1 VKALR
6 LLRSIFRYGHFA
18 HFPLHHSAAM
28 AIRYM
33 TFDRGQL
40 LRPKVSFLHLSLD
53 RPDSC
58 VSSRATLKASRPVLL
73 SRLVLLIAGAA
84 VLSLSACGEKKPEE
98 SPSPEAGY
106 IVVQA
111 KAVPLMIELPGRTA
125 AFETSE
131 VRPQVS
137 GVIQARLFTE
147 GAIVHQGQ
155 TLYQIDPSLYR
166 ASVSQAQ
173 ANLAAAQA
181 TRQAAVVKADRYKP
195 LAQMQAVA
203 QQDYT
208 DALAAARQA
217 TASVAQNAAALET
230 ARINLRFTR
239 VPAPIT
245 GRIGR
250 SLFTTGALV
259 TSGQAE
265 PLTTI
270 QRLDPIYVDIQ
281 QSSADL
287 LQLRQSLA
295 SHSGVVPSSAVVR
308 LKLENGTDYA
318 QAGKVEFAEEMVDPA
333 TGAVTLRARF
343 PNPNGLLLPGMY
355 VRAEFSQ
362 ATTQNG
368 ILVPQA
374 GVSRDVQGHA
384 TVMLVGPG
392 NKAVSRAITADQTV
406 GPNWLVTSGLRPGD
420 KVIVEGLGKVK
431 PGQPVR
437 PVPAGSRPLPAQ
449 DGKGG
454 GNAAG

>member
-1 VKALR
+1 MR
-6 LLRSIFRYGHFA
+6 
-18 HFPLHHSAAM
+18 
-28 AIRYM
+28 
-33 TFDRGQL
+33 
-40 LRPKVSFLHLSLD
+40 
-53 RPDSC
+53 
-58 VSSRATLKASRPVLL
+58 ASRRT
-73 SRLVLLIAGAA
+73 SRKYAALLLIGAMT
-84 VLSLSACGEKKPEE
+84 LSLSACGDKKP
-98 SPSPEAGY
+98 PAPPTPEAGY
-106 IVVQA
+106 VVVQA
-111 KAVPLMIELPGRTA
+111 KSVAMMVELPGRTS

-147 GAIVHQGQ
+147 GAIVHQGE

-166 ASVSQAQ
+166 ASVNQAQ
-173 ANLAAAQA
+173 ANLQAAQA
-181 TRQAAVVKADRYKP
+181 TREAAVVKADRYKP

-217 TASVAQNAAALET
+217 NAGVAQNAAALDT
-230 ARINLRFTR
+230 ARINLRFTK

-245 GRIGR
+245 GRISR

-259 TSGQAE
+259 TSGQAD

-270 QRLDPIYVDIQ
+270 QRLDPIYVDVQ
-281 QSSADL
+281 QSSSDL
-287 LQLRQSLA
+287 LALRQSLA
-295 SHSGVVPSSAVVR
+295 SGGATPSSTVVH
-308 LKLENGTDYA
+308 LKLENGSDYPF
-318 QAGKVEFAEEMVDPA
+318 AGTVEFAEEMVDPA
-333 TGAVTLRARF
+333 TGGVTLRARF
-343 PNPNGLLLPGMY
+343 PNPQGLLLPGMY

-362 ATTQNG
+362 ATTHNG

-406 GPNWLVTSGLRPGD
+406 GDSWLVTSGLKPGD

-431 PGQPVR
+431 PGKPIQ
-437 PVPAGSRPLPAQ
+437 PVPAGSKPLPAPG
-449 DGKGG
+449 GK
-454 GNAAG
+454 NADKADKAAGHSAG

>member
-1 VKALR
+1 MAL
-6 LLRSIFRYGHFA
+6 F
-18 HFPLHHSAAM
+18 
-28 AIRYM
+28 
-33 TFDRGQL
+33 
-40 LRPKVSFLHLSLD
+40 V
-53 RPDSC
+53 
-58 VSSRATLKASRPVLL
+58 
-73 SRLVLLIAGAA
+73 AG
-84 VLSLSACGEKKPEE
+84 CGEKKP
-98 SPSPEAGY
+98 PAPPTPEAGY
-106 IVVQA
+106 VVVQA
-111 KAVPLMIELPGRTA
+111 KPVAMMIELPGRTSA
-125 AFETSE
+125 YETSE

-147 GAIVHQGQ
+147 GSIVHKGD

-173 ANLAAAQA
+173 ANLQAAQA
-181 TRQAAVVKADRYKP
+181 TREAAAVKADRYKP

-217 TASVAQNAAALET
+217 SASVAQNAAALET

-245 GRIGR
+245 GRISR

-259 TSGQAE
+259 TSGQAD

-270 QRLDPIYVDIQ
+270 QRLDPIYVDVQ

-287 LQLRQSLA
+287 LALRQSLA
-295 SHSGVVPSSAVVR
+295 AGGTTPSSTIVH
-308 LKLENGTDYA
+308 LKLENGSAYPYP
-318 QAGKVEFAEEMVDPA
+318 GKVQFAEEMVDPA
-333 TGAVTLRARF
+333 TGTVTLRARF
-343 PNPNGLLLPGMY
+343 PNPQGLLLPGMY

-362 ATTQNG
+362 ATTKNG

-384 TVMLVGPG
+384 TVMLVGPD
-392 NKAVSRAITADQTV
+392 NKPVSRAITADQTV
-406 GPNWLVTSGLRPGD
+406 GDSWLVTSGLKPGD

-431 PGQPVR
+431 PGQPIR
-437 PVPAGSRPLPAQ
+437 PVPAGSKPLPP
-449 DGKGG
+449 KGG
-454 GNAAG
+454 KSGGASDAG

>member
-1 VKALR
+1 
-6 LLRSIFRYGHFA
+6 
-18 HFPLHHSAAM
+18 LHLP
-28 AIRYM
+28 
-33 TFDRGQL
+33 FDRPGFCGFSYAL
-40 LRPKVSFLHLSLD
+40 
-53 RPDSC
+53 
-58 VSSRATLKASRPVLL
+58 TKASRPTSFSFALFL
-73 SRLVLLIAGAA
+73 AGTAA
-84 VLSLSACGEKKPEE
+84 LALSACGEKRPD
-98 SPSPEAGY
+98 PAPAPEAGY

-147 GAIVHQGQ
+147 GAIVHQGE

-173 ANLAAAQA
+173 ANLQAAQA
-181 TRQAAVVKADRYKP
+181 AREAAVVKADRYKP

-217 TASVAQNAAALET
+217 NASVAQNSAALET

-245 GRIGR
+245 GRISR

-287 LQLRQSLA
+287 LQLRQALA
-295 SHSGVVPSSAVVR
+295 SHKGTVPSSAAVR

-318 QAGKVEFAEEMVDPA
+318 YPGKVEFAEEMVDPA

-343 PNPNGLLLPGMY
+343 PNPQGLLLPGMY

-368 ILVPQA
+368 MLVPQA

-384 TVMLVGPG
+384 TVTLVGPG
-392 NKAVSRAITADQTV
+392 NKAVSRAITTDRTI
-406 GPNWLVTSGLRPGD
+406 GSNWLVTAGLKPGD
-420 KVIVEGLGKVK
+420 KVVVEGLGKVK
-431 PGQPVR
+431 PGQPLR
-437 PVPAGSRPLPAQ
+437 PVPAGSQPLPPQ
-449 DGKGG
+449 DGK
-454 GNAAG
+454 NAGSDAG

>member
-1 VKALR
+1 L
-6 LLRSIFRYGHFA
+6 I
-18 HFPLHHSAAM
+18 
-28 AIRYM
+28 
-33 TFDRGQL
+33 
-40 LRPKVSFLHLSLD
+40 LS
-53 RPDSC
+53 
-58 VSSRATLKASRPVLL
+58 
-73 SRLVLLIAGAA
+73 G
-84 VLSLSACGEKKPEE
+84 CGEKKP
-98 SPSPEAGY
+98 PAPPPPEAGY
-106 IVVQA
+106 VVVQPKSVA
-111 KAVPLMIELPGRTA
+111 MMVELPGRTSA
-125 AFETSE
+125 YETSE

-147 GAIVHQGQ
+147 GSIVHKGQ

-173 ANLAAAQA
+173 ANLQAAQA
-181 TRQAAVVKADRYKP
+181 TREAAVVKADRYKP

-217 TASVAQNAAALET
+217 SASVAQNAAALDT

-245 GRIGR
+245 GRISR

-259 TSGQAE
+259 TSGQAD

-270 QRLDPIYVDIQ
+270 QRLDPIYVDVQ

-287 LQLRQSLA
+287 LALRQSLA
-295 SHSGVVPSSAVVR
+295 SGGTTPSSTVVH
-308 LKLENGTDYA
+308 LKLENGTDYPF
-318 QAGKVEFAEEMVDPA
+318 AGTVEFAEEMVDPA

-343 PNPNGLLLPGMY
+343 PNPQGLLLPGMY

-362 ATTQNG
+362 ATTKNG

-374 GVSRDVQGHA
+374 GVSRDVQGRA
-384 TVMLVGPG
+384 TVMLVGPD
-392 NKAVSRAITADQTV
+392 NQAVSRAITADQTV
-406 GPNWLVTSGLRPGD
+406 GDSWLVTSGLKPGD

-431 PGQPVR
+431 PGKPVR
-437 PVPAGSRPLPAQ
+437 PVPAGSKPLSPNG
-449 DGKGG
+449 GKSGG
-454 GNAAG
+454 SDAG

>member
-1 VKALR
+1 MSVSLGLR
-6 LLRSIFRYGHFA
+6 P
-18 HFPLHHSAAM
+18 FPLLALGVTAF
-28 AIRYM
+28 A
-33 TFDRGQL
+33 
-40 LRPKVSFLHLSLD
+40 
-53 RPDSC
+53 
-58 VSSRATLKASRPVLL
+58 
-73 SRLVLLIAGAA
+73 
-84 VLSLSACGEKKPEE
+84 LSACGEQKPAA
-98 SPSPEAGY
+98 PPPPEAGY
-106 IVVQA
+106 VVVQA
-111 KAVPLMIELPGRTA
+111 KAVPLMIELPGRTSA
-125 AFETSE
+125 YETSD

-147 GAIVHQGQ
+147 GSIVQKGQ

-166 ASVSQAQ
+166 AAASQAQ
-173 ANLAAAQA
+173 ANLQAAQA
-181 TRQAAVVKADRYKP
+181 TREAATVKAERYKP

-217 TASVAQNAAALET
+217 SASVAQNRAALET

-259 TSGQAE
+259 TAGQAD

-270 QRLDPIYVDIQ
+270 QRLDPIYVDVQ
-281 QSSADL
+281 QSSSDL

-295 SHSGVVPSSAVVR
+295 SNKGVVPSSATVR
-308 LKLENGTDYA
+308 LKLENGTDYPY
-318 QAGKVEFAEEMVDPA
+318 AGKVEFAEEMVDPA

-355 VRAEFSQ
+355 VRAQFSQ

-374 GVSRDVQGHA
+374 GVSRDVQGRA

-392 NKAVSRAITADQTV
+392 NKPVSRTIVAEQTV
-406 GPNWLVTSGLRPGD
+406 GPDWLVTAGLKPGD
-420 KVIVEGLGKVK
+420 KVIVEGLGKLK
-431 PGQPVR
+431 PGKPIR
-437 PVPAGSRPLPAQ
+437 PVPAGSRPLPPKRGAG
-449 DGKGG
+449 GKASGG
-454 GNAAG
+454 DSGQNAG